1 MFRKDCERHRLVTSR
16 GLRESR
22 ESVNGCV
29 NVFRKDCERHR
40 SVTSPRLRESRESV
54 NGDRR
59 CIASFLLE
67 FGEKLKGLKKQK
79 GAECV
84 CVCGCACGLVP
95 FFREAFPCH

>member
-1 MFRKDCERHRLVTSR
+1 MTSR

-40 SVTSPRLRESRESV
+40 LVTSRRLRESHESV

-67 FGEKLKGLKKQK
+67 FGEKLKGLKTQK
-79 GAECV
+79 SAEWV
-84 CVCGCACGLVP
+84 CVGTRVVSYLFPAKLV
-95 FFREAFPCH
+95 RSTDRS